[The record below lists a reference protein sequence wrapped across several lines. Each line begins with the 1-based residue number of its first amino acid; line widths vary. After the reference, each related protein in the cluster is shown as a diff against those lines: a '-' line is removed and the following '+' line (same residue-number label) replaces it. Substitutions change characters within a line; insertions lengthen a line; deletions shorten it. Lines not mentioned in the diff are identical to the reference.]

1 MTCNPE
7 GHYLQMTT
15 SYLSVAEWIAK
26 HKDIIDSD
34 RPILGDTTF
43 IAW

>member
-1 MTCNPE
+1 
-7 GHYLQMTT
+7 MTT

-34 RPILGDTTF
+34 RPILRDATY
-43 IAW
+43 IAR